1 MIEVVKAGEK
11 DYNVIRSLAEFIWP
25 HTYSTI
31 LSADQLEYMFDMMY
45 SNKSYIEQLH
55 VKKHHFLLAKEDGSF
70 VGFASY
76 QLNYKSQTTKIHKL
90 YVLPQ
95 TQGSGVGNKMVN
107 AIEGIAVAHNNK
119 TITLNVN
126 RFNPA
131 VNFYLKTGFS
141 NVGQEDIHIGNGY
154 LMEDYIMEKQL

>member
-1 MIEVVKAGEK
+1 MIEVVKAGEE
-11 DYNVIRSLAEFIWP
+11 DYAVIRSLAEIIWP

-31 LSADQLEYMFDMMY
+31 LSAEQLEFMFDMMY

-55 VKKHHFLLAKEDGSF
+55 VKNHHFLLAKENGAY

-76 QLNYKSQTTKIHKL
+76 QLDYKPGTVKIHKL

-95 TQGSGVGNKMVN
+95 TQGSGVGKAMV
-107 AIEGIAVAHNNK
+107 K
-119 TITLNVN
+119 TIEKIAAANNNRALTLNVN

-131 VNFYLKTGFS
+131 VKFYLKTGFT
-141 NVGQEDIHIGNGY
+141 NIGQEDINIGNGY
-154 LMEDYIMEKQL
+154 LMEDYIMKKDL